1 MRPLLVAAGAWPS
14 VPPRHRAIAFV
25 EARAVA
31 ADGAATT
38 TRWTGGDDG
47 SIVRWETKTGDADPG
62 EPVVP
67 VAFLGGHSGRV
78 TALAVSEEDGL
89 LLSGDDDGVVCA
101 WDTRTNACVA
111 RREVFSEPSSCAVV
125 SIAVVVE
132 KKNDVGDVGD
142 DALETRDAPR
152 DFGIERRARARTA
165 DAQFYAS
172 NGLE

>member
-1 MRPLLVAAGAWPS
+1 M
-14 VPPRHRAIAFV
+14 PPRHRAIAFV

-142 DALETRDAPR
+142 DALANARRAARRAR

-165 DAQFYAS
+165 DAPFHAS

>member
-1 MRPLLVAAGAWPS
+1 M
-14 VPPRHRAIAFV
+14 PPRHRAIAFV

-89 LLSGDDDGVVCA
+89 LLSGDDDGDGNHGA
-101 WDTRTNACVA
+101 RRGLGKDLASRDACVRA
-111 RREVFSEPSSCAVV
+111 RVPRAHH
-125 SIAVVVE
+125 AVVV
-132 KKNDVGDVGD
+132 
-142 DALETRDAPR
+142 P
-152 DFGIERRARARTA
+152 
-165 DAQFYAS
+165 AQ
-172 NGLE
+172 

>member
-1 MRPLLVAAGAWPS
+1 M
-14 VPPRHRAIAFV
+14 PPRHRAIAFV

-142 DALETRDAPR
+142 DALATVSYTHLTLPTKA
-152 DFGIERRARARTA
+152 
-165 DAQFYAS
+165 
-172 NGLE
+172 